1 MMETSK
7 HTDRERRRTKPKAR
21 KSWFKI
27 LLNPKTVTSLITVG
41 KLIAHVLWF
50 LVWLYDL
57 IVKVLRE

>member
-7 HTDRERRRTKPKAR
+7 HTDRERRRTKLKTR
-21 KSWFKI
+21 KSWLKS
-27 LLNPKTVTSLITVG
+27 LRNPKTVTSLITVG

-57 IVKVLRE
+57 VIKVLRE